1 MVYCTGG
8 RRKAILY
15 PLTAFKMPGSCVDNK
30 TIIVF
35 IFRENVEFPQLE
47 WEDKSCHRGQ
57 IEEEIDFQLHASLMC
72 QISSPKLVV
81 SSSGVSLLVI
91 PPVME

>member
-1 MVYCTGG
+1 M
-8 RRKAILY
+8 Y
-15 PLTAFKMPGSCVDNK
+15 PLTAFKMPGSCVANK

-57 IEEEIDFQLHASLMC
+57 MEEEIDLQLHASLMC